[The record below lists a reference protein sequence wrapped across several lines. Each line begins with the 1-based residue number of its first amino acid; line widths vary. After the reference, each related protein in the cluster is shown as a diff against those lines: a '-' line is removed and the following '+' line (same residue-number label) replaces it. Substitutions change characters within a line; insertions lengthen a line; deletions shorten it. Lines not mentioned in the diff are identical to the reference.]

1 MNMLICPSCQ
11 RKFLSKESVHLEEY
25 CVIGCNLPSTVNH
38 SHHHESSVQ
47 SAQYSTP
54 KNQTVGRAYK
64 QGDTIKGKQIMVLL
78 GNGQNVRGLVTEDVG
93 GVITLQRKD
102 KNGITIAEKFRIT
115 ISARLNL
122 FDSCNE

>member
-1 MNMLICPSCQ
+1 M
-11 RKFLSKESVHLEEY
+11 SKESVPESVHLEEY
-25 CVIGCNLPSTVNH
+25 CVTGRNLPSMVNH

-64 QGDTIKGKQIMVLL
+64 PGDTIKGKQIMVLL

-102 KNGITIAEKFRIT
+102 KNGITITEKFQIA
-115 ISARLNL
+115 ISARSK
-122 FDSCNE
+122 FIRFM